1 MAERIKYS
9 NKADKMTK
17 ASNSTKLEVVVVK
30 AHDGLKVGEVMI
42 KPAQLA
48 MMMIKKGY
56 WKKYIKEEV

>member
-17 ASNSTKLEVVVVK
+17 ASNPTKLEVMVIK

-56 WKKYIKEEV
+56 WKKYIKEEE